1 MTPVGPDSILPAA
14 TTGPGTAGR
23 GPSAAGWEE
32 LLHDWQTRSEHDGG
46 YSLLRCRVCGTEVVR

>member
-1 MTPVGPDSILPAA
+1 MTGASPSSAQPGESALELVGAVHWD
-14 TTGPGTAGR
+14 
-23 GPSAAGWEE
+23 E